1 MWPIKSTPDR
11 TYPRLD
17 PLPIAP
23 DTRSNDG
30 HRDKF
35 FILHDLGSG
44 KSAQGFQE
52 QIGGLL
58 EFPGSEEMDGRVYLE
73 SVSPV
78 PVTTLFNQA
87 TMMKSQTVLV
97 LQARRLIICRWNI
110 RFYAYSCAVL
120 MLASIMLLSL

>member
-1 MWPIKSTPDR
+1 MSPIASTPDR

-23 DTRSNDG
+23 DTRSDDG

-35 FILHDLGSG
+35 LILHDFGSG

-58 EFPGSEEMDGRVYLE
+58 ELPGSEEMDGRVYLE

-87 TMMKSQTVLV
+87 TTMESQMVSA
-97 LQARRLIICRWNI
+97 LQTRRLTARGTSN
-110 RFYAYSCAVL
+110 F
-120 MLASIMLLSL
+120 MLTLAPS